1 MIAALALTAVLA
13 ASLGVAAPQPASES
27 AATDVCAAQS
37 GSATWGFKESF
48 RAYIS
53 GSIANGEWTT
63 SGDVGY
69 STPAF
74 TLSALTGEVLFDDAV
89 GELGAT
95 GSMRFTGHEGIL
107 DTTIADPRLV
117 FEGWDRLV
125 LIVDVSGTTQE
136 FVPVEEADVHF
147 AEGDLAA
154 ASWRAEGDRLVIDA
168 IPLTLTTQGADAFG
182 TYPAGEPLDDLALSL
197 PVGAP
202 CAIGI
207 LEARAS
213 ASAPLGP
220 LVIAAVVLAAVVVSV
235 TVHLVLRARRR
246 SRLPGPPP
254 SAVP

>member
-1 MIAALALTAVLA
+1 MIAAFALAAVLA
-13 ASLGVAAPQPASES
+13 ASPTGALAASPA
-27 AATDVCAAQS
+27 AAEVCATQS

-69 STPAF
+69 ATPAF
-74 TLSALTGEVLFDDAV
+74 TLGALTGEVRVDDAV
-89 GELGAT
+89 GELATTGAI
-95 GSMRFTGHEGIL
+95 RFTGHEGLL

-136 FVPVEEADVHF
+136 FVPVEAVDVSF

-168 IPLTLTTQGADAFG
+168 IPLTLTAQGAEAFG
-182 TYPAGEPLDDLALSL
+182 TYPAGEPLDDLVLSL
-197 PVGAP
+197 PVGDP
-202 CAIGI
+202 CASAI
-207 LEARAS
+207 LEARA
-213 ASAPLGP
+213 ATSAPIGP
-220 LVIAAVVLAAVVVSV
+220 LVVAAIILAAVAVSV
-235 TVHLVLRARRR
+235 AVHLVLRARRR
-246 SRLPGPPP
+246 SRPPASTPP
-254 SAVP
+254 SVP

>member
-1 MIAALALTAVLA
+1 MIAALALVVVLT
-13 ASLGVAAPQPASES
+13 ASLGVAAPQPASNS

-37 GSATWGFKESF
+37 GLATWGFKESF

-53 GSIANGEWTT
+53 GSIANGEWMT
-63 SGDVGY
+63 SGDISY

-95 GSMRFTGHEGIL
+95 GSIRFTGHEGIL

-117 FEGWDRLV
+117 FENWDRLV
-125 LIVDVSGTTQE
+125 LIVDVMGTTQE
-136 FVPVEEADVHF
+136 FVPVDEADVAF

-154 ASWRAEGDRLVIDA
+154 ASWRAEGDRLVIEA
-168 IPLTLTTQGADAFG
+168 IPLTLTSQGADAFG

-197 PVGAP
+197 SVGAS
-202 CAIGI
+202 CATGI
-207 LEARAS
+207 IEARAS

-220 LVIAAVVLAAVVVSV
+220 LVIAAIVLAAVVAVAGFV
-235 TVHLVLRARRR
+235 VVRARRR
-246 SRLPGPPP
+246 LRR
-254 SAVP
+254 